1 MADQRVLV
9 VDANLKSP
17 QLHQMLGIANSRGL
31 SEVLSGLTPVE
42 EVIESVPFTNNL
54 FVLTAGQTSAE
65 SGKWL
70 ASNQMKHL
78 VQKLHDE
85 FDLVIYDTPSY
96 QDSSDASFLTSYA
109 SNSLIVIGNQKT
121 SRSVANQM
129 IQEFENFNLPCMGVV
144 VNYVNG

>member
-1 MADQRVLV
+1 
-9 VDANLKSP
+9 
-17 QLHQMLGIANSRGL
+17 
-31 SEVLSGLTPVE
+31 
-42 EVIESVPFTNNL
+42 
-54 FVLTAGQTSAE
+54 
-65 SGKWL
+65 
-70 ASNQMKHL
+70 MKHL